1 MHHEPPGPERLFV
14 ERVHL
19 PFVIAG
25 FAIALIGGFALAI
38 LVPIVAAYRGPNLS
52 FVEHSQLHGHLQTVG
67 FVGFFIVGVGY
78 RLVPRFTGH
87 QLTFQPLIAPSFY
100 LLSAGILTRFI
111 SQPISDLGPF
121 GAIMALSGWLELAG
135 IACFALVVTT
145 TASTGIRRGDP
156 TALLFA
162 TGAIW
167 FLVQAVLN
175 AAWLTEAWRN
185 QATVLAGDRTSVLA
199 LILFFGVHLS
209 FIFAVALRSFPVFFN
224 ATRPG
229 WGVQHAALALA
240 QIGLIAALVAGL
252 IDVAGD
258 PRPRVLESTGLILLG
273 AAFVAFPAFTGWWR
287 APVKLRPGSQPF
299 ALTLQAAMAW
309 CTLAGLLLIGY
320 SLEALLT
327 SSAVAT
333 APIDAVRHIVGL
345 GVVTMT
351 IVGMAQLILPEFA
364 GERLR
369 RPPAP
374 WRGTAFA
381 VALTAATAL
390 RAVARLFAEQLTPE
404 LSYWLMGI
412 AGIIA
417 FGALVM
423 LAFFFFRALRGFP
436 DIIKF
441 AAITTRRLPPS

>member
-19 PFVIAG
+19 PFVV
-25 FAIALIGGFALAI
+25 GGFSLAI
-38 LVPIVAAYRGPNLS
+38 LIPIVAAYRGPNLS
-52 FVEHSQLHGHLQTVG
+52 FVEHAQVHGHLQTVG

-78 RLVPRFTGH
+78 RLVPRFTNH
-87 QLTFQPLIAPSFY
+87 PLTFQPLIAPSFY
-100 LLSAGILTRFI
+100 LLTAGIALRFI
-111 SQPISDLGPF
+111 GQPVSDIGPF
-121 GAIMALSGWLELAG
+121 GALTALSGWLELAA

-156 TALLFA
+156 TAILFGV
-162 TGAIW
+162 GAIW
-167 FLVQAVLN
+167 FLVQAILN
-175 AAWLTEAWRN
+175 AAWLTEMWRDEL
-185 QATVLAGDRTSVLA
+185 TILAADRTGVLA

-209 FIFAVALRSFPVFFN
+209 FIFAVALRSFTVFFN
-224 ATRPG
+224 ADRAG
-229 WGVQHAALALA
+229 WAGQNAALILA
-240 QIGLIAALVAGL
+240 QVGLIAATVAGL
-252 IDVAGD
+252 IEVAGD
-258 PRPRVLESTGLILLG
+258 SDPRVLEAVGLTLLG

-309 CTLAGLLLIGY
+309 CTIAGLLLIAY
-320 SLEALLT
+320 SVDALLD
-327 SSAVAT
+327 SRPVAA
-333 APIDAVRHIVGL
+333 APIDAIRHIVGL
-345 GVVTMT
+345 GVITMT

-374 WRGTAFA
+374 WRGAAFA
-381 VALTAATAL
+381 GALTLATAL
-390 RAVARLFAEQLTPE
+390 RAASRLFAGQLSTE
-404 LSYWLMGI
+404 ASYWMMGI

-417 FGALVM
+417 FGAIVM
-423 LAFFFFRALRGFP
+423 LAFFFFRALKGFP
-436 DIIKF
+436 DIIQF

>member
-1 MHHEPPGPERLFV
+1 MAHGPDGPERLFV

-25 FAIALIGGFALAI
+25 FSIALIGGFTLAI

-78 RLVPRFTGH
+78 RLVPRFTSH
-87 QLTFQPLIAPSFY
+87 PLTFQRLIPLSFY
-100 LLSAGILTRFI
+100 LLSAGILARFI
-111 SQPISDLGPF
+111 SQPISDIGPF

-145 TASTGIRRGDP
+145 TASTGVRRGDP

-162 TGAIW
+162 TGAFW
-167 FLVQAVLN
+167 FLVQAALN
-175 AAWLTEAWRN
+175 AAWLTEVWRN

-224 ATRPG
+224 AARPG

-240 QIGLIAALVAGL
+240 QVGLIAALVAGL

-258 PRPRVLESTGLILLG
+258 PRPWALEAVGLTLLG
-273 AAFVAFPAFTGWWR
+273 VAFIAFPAFTGWWR

-309 CTLAGLLLIGY
+309 CTLAGLLLIAY
-320 SLEALLT
+320 SLEALLA
-327 SSAVAT
+327 SRAIET

-374 WRGTAFA
+374 WRGAAFA
-381 VALTAATAL
+381 VVLTAATAL
-390 RAVARLFAEQLTPE
+390 RAAARLFDGQLTSE
-404 LSYWLMGI
+404 VSYWLMGI
-412 AGIIA
+412 AGILA
-417 FGALVM
+417 FAAIVA

-436 DIIKF
+436 DIIQF
-441 AAITTRRLPPS
+441 AAITTRRLPPG